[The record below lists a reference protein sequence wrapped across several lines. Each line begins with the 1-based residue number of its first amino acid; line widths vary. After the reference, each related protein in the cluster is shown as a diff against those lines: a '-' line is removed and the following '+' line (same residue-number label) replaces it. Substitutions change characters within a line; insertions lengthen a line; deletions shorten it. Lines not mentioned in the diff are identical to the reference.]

1 MNNAKGDSKV
11 YQISIITKK
20 SIEKVFEGQGEIF
33 EAERFND
40 KGNYSTVFLKSQN
53 FKIWWGAKK
62 VVKEANLLEGTTG
75 NTVYF
80 LRLKI

>member
-53 FKIWWGAKK
+53 FKIW
-62 VVKEANLLEGTTG
+62 
-75 NTVYF
+75 
-80 LRLKI
+80 